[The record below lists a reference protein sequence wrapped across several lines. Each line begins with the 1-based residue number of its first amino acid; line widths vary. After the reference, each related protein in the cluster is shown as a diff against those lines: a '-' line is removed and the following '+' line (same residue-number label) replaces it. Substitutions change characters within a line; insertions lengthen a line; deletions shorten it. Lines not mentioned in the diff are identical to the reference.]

1 MTVGLKK
8 NGARYV
14 CRPFFKTFPYFTYG
28 LSALCRYRGRLM
40 DAYCT
45 KHVLFL
51 LFIPFAYAIN
61 STGYNK
67 VRDNAVV
74 GSLVPEF
81 TVVSLLECS
90 KICTTVTSCE
100 GFNFF
105 KAKRR
110 SCAFLTS
117 NDVMFGV
124 LMSLQDTYVYIK
136 TVHVAAFEQAQ
147 VCITIMRGSR
157 KFCQRGS
164 SFL

>member
-1 MTVGLKK
+1 
-8 NGARYV
+8 
-14 CRPFFKTFPYFTYG
+14 
-28 LSALCRYRGRLM
+28 M
-40 DAYCT
+40 DVYCT

-61 STGYNK
+61 TTGYNK

-90 KICTTVTSCE
+90 KICTTVASCE

-124 LMSLQDTYVYIK
+124 LMSLQETYVYIK
-136 TVHVAAFEQAQ
+136 TVHVAAFELAQ

-164 SFL
+164 NFLYFVLFFSIHLMRVGRIQVSL